1 MRFPILAGLATAGLL
16 AATVPARAQA
26 DAETRQ
32 LIERLR
38 PSGDAQT
45 RGIRVP
51 NADLGPASP
60 APAPEAQPPTAPPAP
75 QQAQRDTTA
84 PAGAPA
90 VSITVNFTSG
100 SAVLNGKSAQ
110 SLDALGRALGSREL
124 AAYVFRIEGHTDTVG
139 DAAQNEQLSRRR
151 AEAVRDYLVKRHG
164 VPAARLNA
172 VGLGESQ
179 LLVPTP
185 DQVPE
190 PRNRR
195 VQVVNTGS

>member
-1 MRFPILAGLATAGLL
+1 MFPILAI
-16 AATVPARAQA
+16 AAFALMAAPAQAQGQA

-38 PSGDAQT
+38 PGGEAQT

-51 NADLGPASP
+51 NADPGSSLSQPV
-60 APAPEAQPPTAPPAP
+60 PAPEASPPAQ
-75 QQAQRDTTA
+75 QQAQPRTTA
-84 PAGAPA
+84 PASAPA
-90 VSITVNFTSG
+90 VSITVNFPSG
-100 SAVLNGKSAQ
+100 SAQLSGKSAQ
-110 SLDALGRALGSREL
+110 SLDALGRALSSREL

-139 DAAQNEQLSRRR
+139 DAMQNEQLSRRR
-151 AEAVRDYLVKRHG
+151 AEAVRDYLMKQHG

-185 DQVPE
+185 DQVSE

>member
-1 MRFPILAGLATAGLL
+1 MMFPVLAIAALALMA
-16 AATVPARAQA
+16 VPAWGQGQA

-38 PSGDAQT
+38 PSGEALT

-51 NADLGPASP
+51 NADPGASPSQP
-60 APAPEAQPPTAPPAP
+60 APAPEAPPPAR
-75 QQAQRDTTA
+75 QQAQPQTTA
-84 PAGAPA
+84 PAGASA
-90 VSITVNFTSG
+90 VSITVNFPSG
-100 SAVLNGKSAQ
+100 SAQLSGKSAQ
-110 SLDALGRALGSREL
+110 SLDALGRALASPEL

-139 DAAQNEQLSRRR
+139 DATLNEQLSRRR
-151 AEAVRDYLVKRHG
+151 AEAVRDYLMKRHG

-179 LLVPTP
+179 LLVPTQ

-195 VQVVNTGS
+195 VQVVNTGG